1 MRLKARVR
9 AQVGN
14 FYLALAHTRSAS
26 RFIPFVNIL
35 SALAK
40 SPSLC

>member
-14 FYLALAHTRSAS
+14 FYLAFRQHP
-26 RFIPFVNIL
+26 IPLTFLTFVNIL
-35 SALAK
+35 SALVK
-40 SPSLC
+40 SPSLR

>member
-14 FYLALAHTRSAS
+14 FYLALANTQSPS
-26 RFIPFVNIL
+26 RFLTFVNIL

-40 SPSLC
+40 PASLR

>member
-14 FYLALAHTRSAS
+14 FYLAFRQHTVPS
-26 RFIPFVNIL
+26 RLLTVVNIL

-40 SPSLC
+40 PASLR